1 MYIHYENFNILFHCN
16 KNIVMF
22 EYNNNNTIT
31 IGLIQIILFL
41 RCKNI
46 FIINYMDM
54 YPYPYSQFSFFIHNY

>member
-1 MYIHYENFNILFHCN
+1 
-16 KNIVMF
+16 MF

>member
-31 IGLIQIILFL
+31 IGLIESFPFYNVKIFL
-41 RCKNI
+41 
-46 FIINYMDM
+46 
-54 YPYPYSQFSFFIHNY
+54 